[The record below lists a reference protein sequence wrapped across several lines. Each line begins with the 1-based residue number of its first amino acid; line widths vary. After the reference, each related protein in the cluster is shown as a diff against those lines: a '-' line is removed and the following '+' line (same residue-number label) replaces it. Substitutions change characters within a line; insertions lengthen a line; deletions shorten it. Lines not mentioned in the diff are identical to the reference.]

1 MESNNISNS
10 QKGFFRG
17 WLVVFAGLILMIS
30 VYGIVNNCASLFIK
44 PVTEDLGFSR
54 SEFSLYYTVIAL
66 STMVIALFMGKLA
79 KKFKLK
85 NIMLVGCVLA
95 GIGYIGYSY
104 ANSIYVFYLMS
115 IFSGLG
121 LGMTTLTPLSI
132 IISNWFVEK
141 RGLALGLTFM
151 GSGVGGMI
159 FNPIANYI
167 ILNYSWRQSYLVLG
181 IIILVTTIPVV
192 LIFMSEKPSDKGLL
206 PYGYSNSSE
215 NVLDNS
221 AKGIML
227 GDAVKTKIFWIMVV
241 GLILITIIAMG
252 VQMHIASYLTDI
264 GYSPTFAA
272 SVISINMGVVILG
285 KILLGYVFDKVGC
298 EKGVI
303 FVGLQVFLGVLAL
316 LFASKYPAII
326 VFIICWGIGNCMGTI
341 VPALITSEIFGKRDY
356 STIVGV
362 VNAVVLLGAALGS
375 AVTGKLYDMSG
386 GYTLAW
392 MTYLVLTVIMV
403 GLILISLVL
412 GKKKKLKEI

>member
-1 MESNNISNS
+1 MESSNVS
-10 QKGFFRG
+10 KSGKGFFKG

-79 KKFKLK
+79 KKFKIK
-85 NIMLVGCVLA
+85 SIMLVGCVLA

-159 FNPIANYI
+159 FNPVANYI
-167 ILNYSWRQSYLVLG
+167 ILNYGWRQSYLVLG
-181 IIILVTTIPVV
+181 IIILVTTVPIV
-192 LIFMSEKPSDKGLL
+192 LIFMSEKPSDKGLF
-206 PYGYSNSSE
+206 PYGYENSSKS
-215 NVLDNS
+215 VLDTS
-221 AKGIML
+221 AKGVML
-227 GDAVKTKIFWIMVV
+227 GEAVKTKIFWIMVV

-285 KILLGYVFDKVGC
+285 KILLGYIFDKIGC

-341 VPALITSEIFGKRDY
+341 VPALITSEIFGKKDY

-375 AVTGKLYDMSG
+375 AVTGKLYDISG

-412 GKKKKLKEI
+412 GKSKNIKES

>member
-159 FNPIANYI
+159 FNPMANYI

-181 IIILVTTIPVV
+181 IIILVTTIPIV

-206 PYGYSNSSE
+206 PYGYSDSSE

>member
-104 ANSIYVFYLMS
+104 ASSIYVFYLMS

-221 AKGIML
+221 VKGIML
-227 GDAVKTKIFWIMVV
+227 GDAIKTKIFWIMVV

-412 GKKKKLKEI
+412 GKKKKLKEV

>member
-362 VNAVVLLGAALGS
+362 VNAMVLLGAALGS

>member
-10 QKGFFRG
+10 QKWFFRG

-104 ANSIYVFYLMS
+104 ASSIYVFYLMS

-221 AKGIML
+221 LKGIML

-412 GKKKKLKEI
+412 GKKKKLKEV

>member
-104 ANSIYVFYLMS
+104 ASSIYVFYLMS

-227 GDAVKTKIFWIMVV
+227 RDAVKTKIFWIMVV

-412 GKKKKLKEI
+412 GKKKKLKEV

>member
-215 NVLDNS
+215 NVLENS
-221 AKGIML
+221 SKGIML
-227 GDAVKTKIFWIMVV
+227 GDAIKTKIFWIMVV

-272 SVISINMGVVILG
+272 SIISINMGVVILG

>member
-85 NIMLVGCVLA
+85 NIILVGCVLA

-104 ANSIYVFYLMS
+104 ASSIYVFYLMS

-132 IISNWFVEK
+132 IISNWFIEK

-192 LIFMSEKPSDKGLL
+192 LIFMSERPGDKGLL

-215 NVLDNS
+215 NVLDTS
-221 AKGIML
+221 ARGIML

-412 GKKKKLKEI
+412 GKRKS

>member
-104 ANSIYVFYLMS
+104 ASSIYVFYLMS

-221 AKGIML
+221 VKGIML

-412 GKKKKLKEI
+412 GKKKKLKEV

>member
-85 NIMLVGCVLA
+85 NIILVGCVLA

-104 ANSIYVFYLMS
+104 ASSIYVFYLMS

-132 IISNWFVEK
+132 IISNWFIEK

-192 LIFMSEKPSDKGLL
+192 LIFMSERPGDKGLL

-215 NVLDNS
+215 NVLDTS
-221 AKGIML
+221 ARGIML

>member
-104 ANSIYVFYLMS
+104 ASSIYVFYLMS

-227 GDAVKTKIFWIMVV
+227 RDAIKTKIFWIMVV

-412 GKKKKLKEI
+412 GKKKKLKEV

>member
-1 MESNNISNS
+1 MESSNVS
-10 QKGFFRG
+10 KSGKGFFKG

-79 KKFKLK
+79 KKFKIK
-85 NIMLVGCVLA
+85 SIMLVGCVLA

-159 FNPIANYI
+159 FNPVANYI
-167 ILNYSWRQSYLVLG
+167 ILNYGWRQSYLVLG
-181 IIILVTTIPVV
+181 IIILVTTIPIV

-206 PYGYSNSSE
+206 PYGYENSSKS
-215 NVLDNS
+215 VLDTS
-221 AKGIML
+221 AKGVML
-227 GDAVKTKIFWIMVV
+227 GEAVKTKIFWIMVV

-285 KILLGYVFDKVGC
+285 KILLGYIFDKIGC

-341 VPALITSEIFGKRDY
+341 VPALITSEIFGKKDY

-375 AVTGKLYDMSG
+375 AVTGKLYDISG

-412 GKKKKLKEI
+412 GKSKNIKES

>member
-104 ANSIYVFYLMS
+104 ASSIYVFYLMS

-215 NVLDNS
+215 NVLENS

-227 GDAVKTKIFWIMVV
+227 RDAIKTKIFWIMVV

-412 GKKKKLKEI
+412 GKKKKLKEV

>member
-1 MESNNISNS
+1 MESSNVS
-10 QKGFFRG
+10 KSGKVFFKG

-79 KKFKLK
+79 KKFKIK

-159 FNPIANYI
+159 FNPVANYI
-167 ILNYSWRQSYLVLG
+167 ILNYGWRQSYLVLG
-181 IIILVTTIPVV
+181 IIILVTTIPIV

-206 PYGYSNSSE
+206 PYGYENSSKS
-215 NVLDNS
+215 VLDTS
-221 AKGIML
+221 AKGVML
-227 GDAVKTKIFWIMVV
+227 GEAVKTKIFWIMVV

-285 KILLGYVFDKVGC
+285 KILLGYIFDKIGC

-341 VPALITSEIFGKRDY
+341 VPALITSEIFGKKDY

-375 AVTGKLYDMSG
+375 AVTGKLYDISG

-412 GKKKKLKEI
+412 GKSKNIKES

>member
-1 MESNNISNS
+1 MESSNISKS
-10 QKGFFRG
+10 GKGFFKG

-79 KKFKLK
+79 KKFKIK

-159 FNPIANYI
+159 FNPVANYI
-167 ILNYSWRQSYLVLG
+167 ILNYGWRQSYLVLG
-181 IIILVTTIPVV
+181 IIILVTTIPIV

-206 PYGYSNSSE
+206 PYGYENSSKS
-215 NVLDNS
+215 VLDTS
-221 AKGIML
+221 AKGVML
-227 GDAVKTKIFWIMVV
+227 GEAVKTKIFWIMVV

-285 KILLGYVFDKVGC
+285 KILLGYIFDKVGC

-341 VPALITSEIFGKRDY
+341 VPALITSEIFGKKDY

-392 MTYLVLTVIMV
+392 MVYLILTVIMV

-412 GKKKKLKEI
+412 GKKKNIKES

>member
-104 ANSIYVFYLMS
+104 ASSIYVFYLMS

-221 AKGIML
+221 VKGIML

-303 FVGLQVFLGVLAL
+303 FVGLQVFLGVLAI

-412 GKKKKLKEI
+412 GKKKKLKEV

>member
-85 NIMLVGCVLA
+85 NIILVGCVLA

>member
-1 MESNNISNS
+1 MESSNISKS
-10 QKGFFRG
+10 GKGFFKG

-79 KKFKLK
+79 KKFKIK

-115 IFSGLG
+115 VFSGLG

-159 FNPIANYI
+159 FNPVANYI
-167 ILNYSWRQSYLVLG
+167 ILNYGWRQSYLVLG
-181 IIILVTTIPVV
+181 IIILVTTIPIV

-206 PYGYSNSSE
+206 PYGYENSSKS
-215 NVLDNS
+215 VLDTS
-221 AKGIML
+221 AKGVML
-227 GDAVKTKIFWIMVV
+227 GEAIKTKIFWIMVV

-285 KILLGYVFDKVGC
+285 KILLGYIFDKIGC

-341 VPALITSEIFGKRDY
+341 VPALITSEIFGKKDY

-403 GLILISLVL
+403 SLILISLVL
-412 GKKKKLKEI
+412 GKKKNIKES

>member
-1 MESNNISNS
+1 MESSNVS
-10 QKGFFRG
+10 KSGKGFFKG

-79 KKFKLK
+79 KKFKIK
-85 NIMLVGCVLA
+85 SIMLVGCVLA

-159 FNPIANYI
+159 FNPVANYI
-167 ILNYSWRQSYLVLG
+167 ILNYGWRQSYLVLG
-181 IIILVTTIPVV
+181 IIILVTTIPIV

-206 PYGYSNSSE
+206 PYGYENSSKS
-215 NVLDNS
+215 VLDTS
-221 AKGIML
+221 AKGVML
-227 GDAVKTKIFWIMVV
+227 GEAVKTKIFWIMVV

-285 KILLGYVFDKVGC
+285 KILLGYIFDKIGC

-341 VPALITSEIFGKRDY
+341 VPALITSEIFGKKDY

-375 AVTGKLYDMSG
+375 AVTGKLYDISG

-412 GKKKKLKEI
+412 GKNKNIKES

>member
-1 MESNNISNS
+1 MESSNISKS
-10 QKGFFRG
+10 GKGFFKG

-79 KKFKLK
+79 KKFKIK

-115 IFSGLG
+115 VFSGLG

-159 FNPIANYI
+159 FNPVANYI
-167 ILNYSWRQSYLVLG
+167 ILNYGWRQSYLVLG
-181 IIILVTTIPVV
+181 IIILVTTIPIV

-206 PYGYSNSSE
+206 PYGYENSSKS
-215 NVLDNS
+215 VLDTS
-221 AKGIML
+221 AKGVML
-227 GDAVKTKIFWIMVV
+227 GEAVKTKIFWIMVV
-241 GLILITIIAMG
+241 GLVLITIIAMG

-285 KILLGYVFDKVGC
+285 KILLGYIFDKVGC

-341 VPALITSEIFGKRDY
+341 VPALITSEIFGKKDY

-392 MTYLVLTVIMV
+392 MTYLILTVIMV

-412 GKKKKLKEI
+412 GKRKNIKES

>member
-1 MESNNISNS
+1 MESSNVS
-10 QKGFFRG
+10 KSGKGFFKG

-79 KKFKLK
+79 KKFKIK
-85 NIMLVGCVLA
+85 SIMLVGCVLA

-159 FNPIANYI
+159 FNPVANYI
-167 ILNYSWRQSYLVLG
+167 ILNYGWRQSYLVLG
-181 IIILVTTIPVV
+181 IIILVTTVPIV
-192 LIFMSEKPSDKGLL
+192 LIFMCEKPSDKGLL
-206 PYGYSNSSE
+206 PYGYENSSKS
-215 NVLDNS
+215 VLDTS
-221 AKGIML
+221 AKGVML
-227 GDAVKTKIFWIMVV
+227 GEAVKTKIFWIMVV

-285 KILLGYVFDKVGC
+285 KILLGYIFDKIGC

-341 VPALITSEIFGKRDY
+341 VPALITSEIFGKKDY

-375 AVTGKLYDMSG
+375 AVTGKLYDISG

-412 GKKKKLKEI
+412 GKSKNIKES

>member
-1 MESNNISNS
+1 MESNNISKS

-66 STMVIALFMGKLA
+66 STMAIALFMGKLT

-85 NIMLVGCVLA
+85 NIMFVGCILA

-104 ANSIYVFYLMS
+104 ANSIYAFYLMS

-132 IISNWFVEK
+132 IISNWFLEK

-192 LIFMSEKPSDKGLL
+192 LIFMYEKPSDKGLL
-206 PYGYSNSSE
+206 PYGHNNSPE
-215 NVLDNS
+215 NVLNTS
-221 AKGIML
+221 VKGIML
-227 GDAVKTKIFWIMVV
+227 GDAIKTKVFWIMLM

-264 GYSPTFAA
+264 GYPSTFAA

-303 FVGLQVFLGVLAL
+303 LVGLQVFLGVLAL

-341 VPALITSEIFGKRDY
+341 VPALITSEIFGKKDY

-375 AVTGKLYDMSG
+375 AVTGRLYDMSG

-403 GLILISLVL
+403 GLILISLAL
-412 GKKKKLKEI
+412 EKRKS

>member
-85 NIMLVGCVLA
+85 NIILVGCVLA

-104 ANSIYVFYLMS
+104 ASSIYVFYLMS

-221 AKGIML
+221 VKGIML

-412 GKKKKLKEI
+412 GKKKKLKEV

>member
-1 MESNNISNS
+1 MESSNVS
-10 QKGFFRG
+10 KSGKGFFKG

-66 STMVIALFMGKLA
+66 STMVISLFMGKLA
-79 KKFKLK
+79 KKFKIK
-85 NIMLVGCVLA
+85 SIMLVGCVLA

-159 FNPIANYI
+159 FNPVANYI
-167 ILNYSWRQSYLVLG
+167 ILNYGWRQSYLVLG
-181 IIILVTTIPVV
+181 IIILVTTVPIV
-192 LIFMSEKPSDKGLL
+192 LIFMSEKPSDKGLF
-206 PYGYSNSSE
+206 PYGYENSSKS
-215 NVLDNS
+215 VLDTS
-221 AKGIML
+221 AKGVML
-227 GDAVKTKIFWIMVV
+227 GEAVKTKIFWIMVV

-285 KILLGYVFDKVGC
+285 KILLGYIFDKIGC

-341 VPALITSEIFGKRDY
+341 VPALITSEIFGKKDY

-375 AVTGKLYDMSG
+375 AVTGKLYDISG

-412 GKKKKLKEI
+412 GKSKNIKES

>member
-104 ANSIYVFYLMS
+104 ASSIYVFYLMS

-181 IIILVTTIPVV
+181 IIILVTTIPAV

-227 GDAVKTKIFWIMVV
+227 RDAVKTKIFWIMVV

-412 GKKKKLKEI
+412 GKKKKLKEV

>member
-1 MESNNISNS
+1 MESSNISKS
-10 QKGFFRG
+10 GKGFFKG

-79 KKFKLK
+79 KKFKIK

-115 IFSGLG
+115 VFSGLG

-159 FNPIANYI
+159 FNPVANYI
-167 ILNYSWRQSYLVLG
+167 ILNYGWRQSYLVLG
-181 IIILVTTIPVV
+181 IIILVTTIPIV

-206 PYGYSNSSE
+206 PYGYENSSKG
-215 NVLDNS
+215 VLDTS
-221 AKGIML
+221 AKGVML
-227 GDAVKTKIFWIMVV
+227 GEAVKTKIFWIMVV

-285 KILLGYVFDKVGC
+285 KILLGYIFDKVGC

-341 VPALITSEIFGKRDY
+341 VPALITSEIFGKKDY

-392 MTYLVLTVIMV
+392 MTYLILTVIMV

-412 GKKKKLKEI
+412 GKRKNIKES

>member
-1 MESNNISNS
+1 MESNNIKNS
-10 QKGFFRG
+10 KNVFFKG

-79 KKFKLK
+79 KRFKLK
-85 NIMLVGCVLA
+85 YIILAGCVLA
-95 GIGYIGYSY
+95 GAGYIGYSY
-104 ANSIYVFYLMS
+104 ANSIYMFYAMS
-115 IFSGLG
+115 ILSGLG

-167 ILNYSWRQSYLVLG
+167 IVNYGWRQSYFILG
-181 IIILVTTIPVV
+181 IIILVTTIPIV
-192 LIFMSEKPSDKGLL
+192 LLFMYEKPSDKGLL
-206 PYGYSNSSE
+206 PYGHNNSNE
-215 NVLDNS
+215 NVLNQDT
-221 AKGIML
+221 KGVML
-227 GDAVKTKIFWIMVV
+227 GEAVKTKMFWIMVF
-241 GLILITIIAMG
+241 GLVLITIIAMG

-285 KILLGYVFDKVGC
+285 KILLGYIFDKIGC
-298 EKGVI
+298 EKGVV
-303 FVGLQVFLGVLAL
+303 FVGLQVFLGVGAL
-316 LFASKYPAII
+316 LFANKYPAIV
-326 VFIICWGIGNCMGTI
+326 VFVICWGIGNCMGTI
-341 VPALITSEIFGKRDY
+341 VPALITSEIFGRKDY
-356 STIVGV
+356 STIIGV

-375 AVTGKLYDMSG
+375 AVTGKLYDISG

-392 MTYLVLTVIMV
+392 MIYLVLTVVMV
-403 GLILISLVL
+403 GLILISLVI
-412 GKKKKLKEI
+412 GRIKKLQEA

>member
-375 AVTGKLYDMSG
+375 AVTGKLYDISG

>member
-316 LFASKYPAII
+316 LFAGKYPAII

-341 VPALITSEIFGKRDY
+341 VPALITSEIFGKKDY

-392 MTYLVLTVIMV
+392 TTYLVLTVIMV

>member
-104 ANSIYVFYLMS
+104 ASSIYVFYLMS

-206 PYGYSNSSE
+206 PYGYNNSSE

-221 AKGIML
+221 VKGIIL

-412 GKKKKLKEI
+412 GKKKKLKEV

>member
-85 NIMLVGCVLA
+85 NIILVGCVLA

-104 ANSIYVFYLMS
+104 ASSIYVFYLMS

-221 AKGIML
+221 VKGIML
-227 GDAVKTKIFWIMVV
+227 GDAIKTKIFWIMVV

-412 GKKKKLKEI
+412 GKKKKLKEV